1 MLRLCLPVSPASL
14 PTSRQMH
21 ASSQAPSRHAKGFR
35 GGLLLCVAL
44 LPSVLASVPAVKPT
58 AGGAASAQVQG
69 ARCPSDARS
78 LEAYWEAGVCFTNGE
93 RTELARG
100 RALLREAAL
109 LGLPAAQQFLGA
121 CLSNGWHGFEVN
133 AGGAADWFRVAA
145 EAGNAYAQLDLAQCL
160 FSGTGVS
167 RNQAEAEKLLRKAIA
182 AGADYTW
189 PEPPAGYKGRLRPE
203 NQEAVVSGGVPVPT
217 DEAARA
223 QAHTLLGECLEA
235 RGQHAEALEHYLL
248 GAKAGELGR
257 AGNHRAAM
265 KAALAYAYGR
275 GVARDMVKA
284 GEMLDLRAKLSN
296 RHGSMMAASM
306 VNSRRADTFAMG
318 ELEDEYSRRDADE
331 GVRLHREIVETLLN
345 RRLPGHSKKEAR
357 RWIEA
362 AVAEGQPWAM
372 TALACLEL
380 DAAGEQRAVQLFR
393 QAAER
398 GDDPVAWGNLGI
410 CLWRGIGEAR
420 DEAKAREIWTR
431 HAQRSF
437 LCADCL
443 RGQVPARPVPADEVV
458 RLCRRAARRDD
469 PLGMYHYG
477 LLRLTGQGIERDFNE
492 GIDWVR
498 RASDAGLPVAVNDYG
513 IWQENQARRTGD
525 MAMMARAA
533 TLYQKA
539 AAAGEAAALCNLG
552 VLYQQGASVA
562 RSEAKA
568 EEAFRRCLE
577 LKPDHAIAINNL
589 AFILQQRARILA
601 GTGNAAQVASLREE
615 MWRHFREAD
624 RLGNAFAAFNLGMS
638 LRSGADGIKDIDQAY
653 RHLDDAAQR
662 GYAPGHAAL
671 GEMFERGEGVPQ
683 SYSEAAYH
691 HRFAALAGN
700 LASIARLSEYYLKGL
715 GVARDL
721 ERAARWQE
729 LALSQGSASARVD
742 LARIRIEQGAG
753 AEALELLR
761 VSSVQGEDSVRG
773 AACHL
778 LSQLYRGK
786 AGVAADPVQ
795 AQLFHRMAVECR
807 DPDALAEQ
815 GGVPLSGGKG

>member
-1 MLRLCLPVSPASL
+1 LLLFLCLTGFPLVLGAA
-14 PTSRQMH
+14 T
-21 ASSQAPSRHAKGFR
+21 APGQTTGDAVPIKTKG
-35 GGLLLCVAL
+35 AH
-44 LPSVLASVPAVKPT
+44 ASVPAR
-58 AGGAASAQVQG
+58 AL
-69 ARCPSDARS
+69 D
-78 LEAYWEAGVCFTNGE
+78 AYWEAGLCFSNGE
-93 RTELARG
+93 RSELARG

-109 LGLPAAQQFLGA
+109 LGLPAAQQFLAA
-121 CLSNGWHGFEVN
+121 CLSNGLHGFEVN
-133 AGGAADWFRVAA
+133 AAGAADWFRAA
-145 EAGNAYAQLDLAQCL
+145 ADAGNAYAQLDLAQCL
-160 FSGTGVS
+160 YSGTGVS
-167 RNQAEAEKLLRKAIA
+167 RNQAEAERLLRKAIA
-182 AGADYTW
+182 PDADYTW

-203 NQEAVVSGGVPVPT
+203 AREAVVSGGVPVPS

-223 QAHTLLGECLEA
+223 QAHALLGECLEA
-235 RGQHAEALEHYLL
+235 RGQLSEALEQYLK
-248 GAKAGELGR
+248 GANAGELGR

-284 GEMLDLRAKLSN
+284 GEMLDLRAKLSV
-296 RHGSMMAASM
+296 RHGSQMAASL

-318 ELEDEYSRRDADE
+318 ELEDEYSRLDADE

-345 RRLPGHSKKEAR
+345 RRLPGHSKKEAQ
-357 RWIEA
+357 RWLEA
-362 AVAEGQPWAM
+362 AVAEGQAWAM

-380 DAAGEQRAVQLFR
+380 EAAGEQKAVALFR

-431 HAQRSF
+431 HAHRSF
-437 LCADCL
+437 LCADSL
-443 RGQVPARPVPADEVV
+443 RGQVPARPMPADEVV

-477 LLRLTGQGIERDFNE
+477 LLRLTGQGMERDFNE

-498 RASDAGLPVAVNDYG
+498 RASDAGLPLAVNDYG
-513 IWQENQARRTGD
+513 IFQETRARRTGD
-525 MAMMARAA
+525 MGGMTRAA
-533 TLYQKA
+533 ALYQKA
-539 AAAGEAAALCNLG
+539 AAAGEAGALCNLG
-552 VLYQQGASVA
+552 VLYQQGAGVA
-562 RSEAKA
+562 RNEAKA

-577 LKPDHAIAINNL
+577 LSPAHAIALNNL
-589 AFILQQRARILA
+589 AVILQQRARSLA
-601 GTGNAAQVASLREE
+601 DPAAQAQVAALREE
-615 MWRHFREAD
+615 MWRLYREAD
-624 RLGNAFAAFNLGMS
+624 RLGNNLAAYNLGMS
-638 LRSGADGIKDIDQAY
+638 LRTGADGIKDLDQAY

-662 GYAPGHAAL
+662 GYAPSHAAL
-671 GEMFERGEGVPQ
+671 GQMFEAGEGVPQ

-691 HRFAALAGN
+691 HRFAALSGN
-700 LASIARLSEYYLKGL
+700 LASIASLSDYYRKGL
-715 GVARDL
+715 GVERDL

-729 LALSQGSASARVD
+729 LALTHGSATARLE
-742 LARIRIEQGAG
+742 LARIRIEQEAG

-773 AACHL
+773 AACRL
-778 LSQLYRGK
+778 LSLLYRGK

-807 DPDALAEQ
+807 DPEALAEQ